1 LSQRKE
7 VLVRSLLLSL
17 TVLAAFVAPAVA
29 QTVQTG
35 PGKVVTGPPGLPSV
49 EPLSRSASN
58 INNADTRSVIAPAL
72 PSAGVG
78 PNATATDYLRAAQ
91 GALASNQTGRA
102 QEALENA
109 ETLLLTRSV
118 PMGAVGAPAQNP
130 AVRNINAA
138 LQSLGS
144 HDLQGA
150 MSLIQQTIPMT
161 QQAQAGGPPMMGPGP
176 MPPPPPGQPVQQ

>member
-1 LSQRKE
+1 M
-7 VLVRSLLLSL
+7 RSLLLSL
-17 TVLAAFVAPAVA
+17 TVLAAFAAPAVA
-29 QTVQTG
+29 QTVRTG

-58 INNADTRSVIAPAL
+58 INSADTRSVIAPAL

-78 PNATATDYLRAAQ
+78 PNATATDYLQAAQ
-91 GALASNQTGRA
+91 RALASNQTGRA

-118 PMGAVGAPAQNP
+118 PMGATGQPAQNP

-138 LQSLGS
+138 LNSLGS

-150 MSLIQQTIPMT
+150 MNLVQQTIPMT
-161 QQAQAGGPPMMGPGP
+161 QQAQAGGPPMGPGP
-176 MPPPPPGQPVQQ
+176 MGAAPPPPLGQPVQQ